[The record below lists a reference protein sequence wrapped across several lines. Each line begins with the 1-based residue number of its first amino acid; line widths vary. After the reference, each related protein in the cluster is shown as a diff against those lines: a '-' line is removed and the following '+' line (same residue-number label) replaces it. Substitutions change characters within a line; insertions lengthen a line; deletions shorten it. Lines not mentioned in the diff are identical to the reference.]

1 MRKPNKS
8 VEPTPLSFAIR
19 LFLGPL
25 FILFFYLLFYLPN
38 GVAHLSLAAKKRR
51 PTTRMRSAQIYKGNY
66 MQAKETKLQEIIEG
80 TKQYVIPLF
89 QRSYSWGKKEW
100 DILWNDL
107 VELSEMENPR
117 THFIGSIV
125 NMPTI
130 SVPEGVSK
138 YLLIDGQQ
146 RLTTIFIILALLRDI
161 SKQNGETEFAEEI
174 NNTLI
179 VNPYKK
185 DLDFFK
191 LLPTQ
196 VDRVNFQELVKGK
209 LNDDNCQLS
218 KAYKFFERKLKRK
231 PINNEILKKVITTYL
246 SIVSIVLDAD
256 DNPYLVFESLNAKG
270 RPLTQADLIRNY
282 FFMRIHTDE
291 QNRVYN
297 DHWRPMENKLGERLT
312 EYIRHYL
319 MREGSVIN
327 QNDVYYTL
335 KGNVGADNSID
346 YLSRLSCFSEY
357 YQKLVFPV
365 HESNEKIQKYLK
377 RLNRI
382 EVTTAYPLL
391 INLYHKYDQGLISDN
406 EFVEIL
412 KTIENYLIRRFVCGI
427 PTNQLNKI
435 FPSVIPSLVNKHSDD
450 ILNGVKSI
458 LQSKG
463 YPKNPEFRQRI
474 TESKLY
480 GSGDRAIKT
489 KLILESIE
497 GYFGHKEQVPF
508 EDLTIEHIMPQ
519 TLSEWWQ
526 NYLGED
532 WELVYEL
539 YLHNIGNLTL
549 TAYNTELSND
559 NFSTKRKYYC
569 DSHIELNKYF
579 ANVESWGKNAIEKRA
594 TYISE
599 IILKIWPYF
608 GSEDYVESEIKD
620 VTGTTPQGLW
630 ILGQYF
636 QVNSWRDVLEQ
647 TLNTISELEPDKFD
661 TLIKEFPRLV
671 GKEKSKYRAVRE
683 LKNGTFVEI
692 NLSAQSIQRFCYQTL
707 ETIEL
712 TAEDWKVQTV

>member
-1 MRKPNKS
+1 
-8 VEPTPLSFAIR
+8 
-19 LFLGPL
+19 
-25 FILFFYLLFYLPN
+25 
-38 GVAHLSLAAKKRR
+38 
-51 PTTRMRSAQIYKGNY
+51 

-100 DILWNDL
+100 EILWNDL

-146 RLTTIFIILALLRDI
+146 RLTTIFIILTLLRDI
-161 SKQNGETEFAEEI
+161 AKQSEETEFAEEI
-174 NNTLI
+174 NNTLL

-185 DLDFFK
+185 ELDYFK

-196 VDRVNFQELVKGK
+196 VDRVNFQKLINGN
-209 LNDDNCQLS
+209 LNDDNSQLS
-218 KAYKFFERKLKRK
+218 KAYLFYERKMRRQ
-231 PINNEILKKVITTYL
+231 PIDKEIIKKIITTYL
-246 SIVSIVLDAD
+246 SIVSIVLDSD

-282 FFMRIHTDE
+282 FFMSIHTNE
-291 QNRVYN
+291 QDRVYN
-297 DHWRPMENKLGERLT
+297 DHWQPMENKLGVKLT

-319 MREGSVIN
+319 MREGSIVN

-335 KGNVGADNSID
+335 KGNVSSENSID
-346 YLSRLSCFSEY
+346 YLSQLSSFSDY
-357 YQKLVFPV
+357 YQRLVYPEY
-365 HESNEKIQKYLK
+365 ESNEKIKKYLK

-391 INLYHKYDQGLISDN
+391 LNLYHKYDKGLISDDDV
-406 EFVEIL
+406 VEIL

-435 FPSVIPSLVNKHSDD
+435 FPSLIPVLENKYSDD
-450 ILNGVKSI
+450 IINGVKLI

-474 TESKLY
+474 IESKLY
-480 GSGDRAIKT
+480 GSGDRGIKT

-497 GYFGHKEQVPF
+497 EHFGHKEQVPF
-508 EDLTIEHIMPQ
+508 DDLTIEHIMPQ

-532 WELVYEL
+532 WELIYEL

-559 NFSTKRKYYC
+559 NFPTKREYYC

-579 ANVESWGKNAIEKRA
+579 INVEGWGKEAIDKRA
-594 TYISE
+594 TDLSE
-599 IILKIWPYF
+599 TIINIWPYF
-608 GSEDYVESEIKD
+608 GSEDYIESEIKD

-636 QVNSWRDVLEQ
+636 QVASWRDVLEN
-647 TLNTISELEPDKFD
+647 TLNTISDLEPDKFE
-661 TLIKEFPRLV
+661 TLTNEFPKLI
-671 GKEKSKYRAVRE
+671 GKEKSKFRAVRE

-692 NLSAQSIQRFCYQTL
+692 NLSAQSIQRFCYQAL

-712 TAEDWKVQTV
+712 TSEDWKVQTV